1 MKEKINLVLKLLKQ
15 LSNKNDPHQIL
26 KLEEKIQNIS
36 VDIKKEISEST
47 EVENH
52 KELEEK
58 VYLLG
63 ELLNSLEKSKTA
75 NNKIFIE
82 FQDFIKNRKFK

>member
-1 MKEKINLVLKLLKQ
+1 MKEKINLVLELLKQ

-58 VYLLG
+58 VNLLG

-82 FQDFIKNRKFK
+82 FQ